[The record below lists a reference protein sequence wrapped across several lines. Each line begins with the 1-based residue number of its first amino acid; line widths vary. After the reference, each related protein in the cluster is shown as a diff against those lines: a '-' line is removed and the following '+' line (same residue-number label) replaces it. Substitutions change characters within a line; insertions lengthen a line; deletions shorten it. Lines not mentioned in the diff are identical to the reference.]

1 MVAKHVNKKNSG
13 KPRVFSINALLQS
26 LLLWLQPSVLLLSFV
41 TFNDAKPPPSEF
53 CANLM
58 YHESDP
64 ILGDPGAVSRA
75 GLKGATKVF
84 KHGRK
89 SPWADSHRTIS
100 KRSRECWFLI
110 GHKKCFVLLCP
121 IGEQSLQS
129 PFLEFVHDGY
139 YPATVAPSS
148 ETQEQSVG
156 SGEKAERKSS
166 STGERALGYRLS
178 SNYFQKFKQMPAP
191 DWAQKVLCI
200 IVPNRQTVSS
210 EFFSWVRTWRLL
222 SCTCTGNFYFYF
234 PNQKRRNYRWV
245 EKTFGMLSA
254 GAIQF
259 APRIFCFWL
268 ITIYRK

>member
-13 KPRVFSINALLQS
+13 KPRVFSINALLHS
-26 LLLWLQPSVLLLSFV
+26 LLLWLQPSVLWLSFV
-41 TFNDAKPPPSEF
+41 TFNNAKPPPSEF

-64 ILGDPGAVSRA
+64 ILGDSGAVSRA

-89 SPWADSHRTIS
+89 NPWADSHRTIS

-110 GHKKCFVLLCP
+110 AHKKCFVLLCP

-148 ETQEQSVG
+148 
-156 SGEKAERKSS
+156 
-166 STGERALGYRLS
+166 
-178 SNYFQKFKQMPAP
+178 
-191 DWAQKVLCI
+191 
-200 IVPNRQTVSS
+200 
-210 EFFSWVRTWRLL
+210 
-222 SCTCTGNFYFYF
+222 
-234 PNQKRRNYRWV
+234 
-245 EKTFGMLSA
+245 
-254 GAIQF
+254 
-259 APRIFCFWL
+259 
-268 ITIYRK
+268 